1 MQKPIKSYRDLI
13 VWQKSMDLVVSCY
26 HASSRIPDS
35 ERYGLTSQLR
45 RSASSVPANIAEGWG
60 RDSSKE
66 YLRFLSIAYGSL
78 VELETHIQIAERLN
92 YMEETKANSL
102 LEQSNEIGKM
112 ISGLKKSIQNRL

>member
-1 MQKPIKSYRDLI
+1 MI
-13 VWQKSMDLVVSCY
+13 VWQKSMDLVVFCY
-26 HASSRIPDS
+26 HASSRFPDS

-60 RDSSKE
+60 RGSSKE

-78 VELETHIQIAERLN
+78 VELETHIQIAARLE
-92 YMEETKANSL
+92 YMDETKAHSL

>member
-1 MQKPIKSYRDLI
+1 MEKAIKSYRDLT

-26 HASSRIPDS
+26 HESSRFPDS

-60 RDSSKE
+60 RGSSKE

-78 VELETHIQIAERLN
+78 VELETHIQIAARLE
-92 YMEETKANSL
+92 YMDETKAHSL